1 MLIIP
6 GNDVRLKQNS
16 SNIYR
21 LLILIPAGLF
31 GYLALA
37 SFSAPIFEEYKLYS
51 ISNFLYRSLS
61 HICHQFPS
69 RSIWIMKR
77 PMGLCSRCFAIYALF
92 ATFLILPTF
101 SKANNKTKNFIAVL
115 LFLPL
120 IVDGSLQYFHLRVST
135 NFMRILTGGMFGLG
149 GAIIYKYFC
158 FELTASIVRT
168 FHDRSP
174 PNISQLLRILTDV
187 VIISI
192 INLYAI
198 TAVFIINF

>member
-1 MLIIP
+1 MTKP
-6 GNDVRLKQNS
+6 S
-16 SNIYR
+16 STFYR
-21 LLILIPAGLF
+21 LLILVPAGLF

-37 SFSAPIFEEYKLYS
+37 SVSAPIFEELKVYS

-92 ATFLILPTF
+92 AAFLILPTF
-101 SKANNKTKNFIAVL
+101 SKSNNKTKNLIAVL
-115 LFLPL
+115 LFVPV
-120 IVDGSLQYFHLRVST
+120 IVDGSLQYFHLRESS
-135 NFMRILTGGMFGLG
+135 NLMRIISGGMFGLG
-149 GAIIYKYFC
+149 GAIIYKYLS
-158 FELTASIVRT
+158 FELTATIART
-168 FHDRSP
+168 YHDRSP
-174 PNISQLLRILTDV
+174 PNISNLLKILTNI

-198 TAVFIINF
+198 IAVLL

>member
-1 MLIIP
+1 M
-6 GNDVRLKQNS
+6 KQDS

-21 LLILIPAGLF
+21 LLILIPTGLF

-37 SFSAPIFEEYKLYS
+37 SFSAPIFEEFKLYP

-69 RSIWIMKR
+69 RSTWIMKR

-101 SKANNKTKNFIAVL
+101 LKSNNKTKNFIAVL
-115 LFLPL
+115 LFLPV
-120 IVDGSLQYFHLRVST
+120 IADGTLQYFHLRESNNFIRLVS
-135 NFMRILTGGMFGLG
+135 GGMFGLG
-149 GAIIYKYFC
+149 GAIIYKYFS

-174 PNISQLLRILTDV
+174 PNISQLLRMLTDV

-192 INLYAI
+192 INSYAI
-198 TAVFIINF
+198 MAVFIINI